1 MVSWLITTDS
11 MLFPSSLALRLLI
24 FDRHRRHRERFGFA
38 KPSVGELHHPPLFQ
52 KTTFMCRDTDTN
64 VVEPGFYD
72 SGMQAAYK
80 GLKLTARPLR

>member
-1 MVSWLITTDS
+1 M
-11 MLFPSSLALRLLI
+11 
-24 FDRHRRHRERFGFA
+24 

-80 GLKLTARPLR
+80 GLKLTAKALR